1 MRTITNEMWV
11 IEDFNANKLA
21 RYYRCLLR
29 TVLPSRDDLGEIL
42 LREVCKAAREASEV
56 SVSNVMPFL
65 EFA

>member
-1 MRTITNEMWV
+1 MWV